1 MPSLEYH
8 IAPPIVDGNG
18 IILVTLYTFNFP
30 KIIDAVAVRR
40 NPIFSSGDTG
50 TRVSC
55 KPDLAAASTIVISR
69 TSGVVR
75 NHPHVV
81 GRCLFKSRYGL
92 VTGAGNLFPVHH
104 LAATG
109 SGANEQPVAGGA
121 GGGFPGDAR
130 VKRNV

>member
-69 TSGVVR
+69 TSGIVR
-75 NHPHVV
+75 NNPHIIS
-81 GRCLFKSRYGL
+81 RCLFKGRKSVVYGNGIHFRGHRL
-92 VTGAGNLFPVHH
+92 VDTGCEANGQPIAG
-104 LAATG
+104 
-109 SGANEQPVAGGA
+109 
-121 GGGFPGDAR
+121 
-130 VKRNV
+130 